1 MSPKGDN
8 PKSEERKGKGRKNEN
23 RKYKDHKHEE
33 RAKSPRKHNVMKAS
47 AAPEVTVIVP
57 VYNVE
62 RYVGACMEGLTA
74 QTLES
79 LEILLV
85 NDGSTDKSPQILAE
99 YAARDPRM
107 RVISKENG
115 GYGSAI
121 NAGLEEARGR
131 YVGIVEPDDL
141 VDPHM
146 FKELLSAA
154 RLENG
159 AWADVAKS
167 SYWNYYDFEDGSKP
181 FIEASN
187 LMNKMPD
194 TPCVFNVHTDN
205 MVLFQ
210 HPSIWSA
217 IYRLDFLLEHNIKMT
232 EVPGGGWVDN
242 PFFFE
247 TLVQAE
253 TISWTPAA
261 YYYYRQTNP
270 GSSSYLLD
278 YHIPFERLRDI
289 RALLERIGEK
299 DAGVHVA
306 LYNRTFDYIKSVLEK
321 YGFAEN
327 DPEVFALIKEA
338 LESMDRDILYS
349 AKRGIHRDQ
358 LEYYEDVM
366 GITAKHIKTHAR
378 CKRPKVSVIV
388 SMKDMRPYVI
398 PCFKSLAD
406 QSLNT
411 FEVIAVDCGSKDRT
425 ASVAKYF
432 SDKDARFTT
441 LQTCEERSIAE
452 GYGIGAQHAT
462 SDILLFLDPRD
473 SFKKKFLAHVVRAF
487 DECPQADMLLFANK
501 FNYLSKKHL
510 DNQKIPDAHAIEV
523 PAAGRRDRLMLTA
536 PNIITNKALRTSF
549 YRELSEPFDPRE
561 GCRCPLTSTK
571 AIAKA
576 SQVALMKE
584 DGVERQSYRA
594 ARTALAYTQQV
605 SALEKTRKTK
615 FQLIADFVE
624 ETGDEEIQRGFS
636 CYAVD
641 SILRDLGELDDPQE
655 ERDYLA
661 DLKKDCL
668 DPYGLLEMSPNEFFN
683 VDSFRELQR
692 LSHLDYERYM
702 ELETV
707 TSRDKARKI
716 AESNSYRVG
725 RKIAQI
731 GPRLLPKRLT
741 GEARKRV

>member
-1 MSPKGDN
+1 MSSKGDDS
-8 PKSEERKGKGRKNEN
+8 KSDKSKSKGRKDEKSRRNA
-23 RKYKDHKHEE
+23 HE
-33 RAKSPRKHNVMKAS
+33 KSTRKHTVMKAS
-47 AAPEVTVIVP
+47 AAPEVSVIVP

-62 RYVGACMEGLTA
+62 RYVEQCLEGLEA
-74 QTLES
+74 QTLDS

-85 NDGSTDKSPQILAE
+85 DDGSTDGSPRILAE
-99 YAARDPRM
+99 AAARDPRM

-121 NAGLEEARGR
+121 NAGLEQARGR

-146 FKELLSAA
+146 FEELLAAA

-159 AWADVAKS
+159 AWADVVKS
-167 SYWNYYDFEDGSKP
+167 SYWNYYDFEDGREP

-194 TPCVFNVHTDN
+194 TPCLINVHTDN

-217 IYRLDFLLEHNIKMT
+217 IYRLDFLLEHKITMT
-232 EVPGGGWVDN
+232 EAPGGGWVDN

-289 RALLERIGEK
+289 RALLERIGETNE
-299 DAGVHVA
+299 GVYIA
-306 LYNRTFDYIKSVLEK
+306 LYNRTFDYIKSILEK
-321 YGFAEN
+321 YGFAES
-327 DPEVFALIKEA
+327 DPEVFGLIKEA
-338 LESMDRDILYS
+338 LESMDRDILYG

-366 GITAKHIKTHAR
+366 GITAKHIKTHP
-378 CKRPKVSVIV
+378 KSKKPKVSIIV

-398 PCFKSLAD
+398 PCFKSLVD
-406 QSLNT
+406 QSLST

-425 ASVAKYF
+425 ASVAQYF
-432 SDKDARFTT
+432 SDKDGRFTT

-452 GYGIGAQHAT
+452 GYGIGAQHAS

-473 SFKKKFLAHVVRAF
+473 IFKKKFLSHVVRAF
-487 DECPQADMLLFANK
+487 EECPRADMLMFSNK
-501 FNYLSKKHL
+501 FNYLTKKHL
-510 DNQKIPDAHAIEV
+510 DDQKIPEEHAIEV
-523 PAAGRRDRLMLTA
+523 RAAGRRDRLMLTT

-549 YRELSEPFDPRE
+549 YQTISEPFDAQE

-571 AIAKA
+571 AIAQA
-576 SQVALMKE
+576 TRVALMKE
-584 DGVERQSYRA
+584 DAVARQNYRP
-594 ARTALAYTQQV
+594 ARTALAYV
-605 SALEKTRKTK
+605 EHASALEQTRKTK
-615 FQLIADFVE
+615 FQLVADYAQE
-624 ETGDEEIQRGFS
+624 SGDEEIQRGFY

-641 SILRDLGELDDPQE
+641 SILRDLDELDGLNE

-668 DPYGLLEMSPNEFFN
+668 EPYGLLEKSPNDFFN

-702 ELETV
+702 ELETA
-707 TSRDKARKI
+707 TSRDKAKKI
-716 AESNSYRVG
+716 AESTSYRVG
-725 RKIAQI
+725 KKIAEV
-731 GPRLLPKRLT
+731 GPKLLPKRLT
-741 GEARKRV
+741 GEVRKRV